1 MTKSANLGTIEHA
14 GIVQKSDNKSVT
26 VIISSESACSGCHAE
41 GFCSLSGKEDK
52 IIDIPGRYNVEPGQ
66 NVIVLMKKSMGYSA
80 VMLGYVVPFMLVI
93 TMVIILGSMSLPELI
108 TGLGSIAV
116 LVPYYLL
123 LWLFRKRIN
132 KNFRFTIK

>member
-1 MTKSANLGTIEHA
+1 MTKSANSGTIEHE

-52 IIDIPGRYNVEPGQ
+52 IIDIPGSYNVEPGQ
-66 NVIVLMKKSMGYSA
+66 NVTVLMKKSMGYSA
-80 VMLGYVVPFMLVI
+80 VMLGYVVPFILVI
-93 TMVIILGSMSLPELI
+93 VMVIILGSMSLPELI

-132 KNFRFTIK
+132 NNFRFTIK

>member
-1 MTKSANLGTIEHA
+1 MARSDNFGTIEHA
-14 GIVQKSDNKSVT
+14 GIVQKSDNISVT

-66 NVIVLMKKSMGYSA
+66 TVTVLMKKSMGYSA
-80 VMLGYVVPFMLVI
+80 VMLGYVVPLILVI
-93 TMVIILGSMSLPELI
+93 ALVIILGSMSLPELI

-116 LVPYYLL
+116 LVPYYLI

-132 KNFRFTIK
+132 NNFRFTIK

>member
-52 IIDIPGRYNVEPGQ
+52 IIDISGRYNVEPGQ
-66 NVIVLMKKSMGYSA
+66 NVTVLMKKSMGYSA
-80 VMLGYVVPFMLVI
+80 VMLGYVVPFILVI
-93 TMVIILGSMSLPELI
+93 GMVIFLGSMSLPELI

-132 KNFRFTIK
+132 NNFRFTIK